1 MLSLLYACFLSGWRR
16 CFGSSGWGL
25 PVLKIRFVQHIIGF
39 LGASIALWLCG
50 YHWIQIIACAVVLQG
65 LYWARAVGMYQD
77 IGNGG
82 NPDEKMK
89 KRYDEMWYNKF
100 LDKWFKEYKYSDLY
114 DFVGLTIRYTL
125 PSILIAFI
133 LLNFSFIWAGFLVS
147 STYALMWKFHNYGY
161 LKNPTE
167 WAEWIAGFI
176 TGFVLTL

>member
-1 MLSLLYACFLSGWRR
+1 MTTSILYGLFLGFWRR
-16 CFGSSGWGL
+16 WFGGGL
-25 PVLKIRFVQHIIGF
+25 DVLPDNRFIQHIIGF
-39 LGASIALWLCG
+39 TACFLFLWYTGSGWVLSL
-50 YHWIQIIACAVVLQG
+50 ICAVVLQG

-82 NPDEKMK
+82 EPDEKML
-89 KRYDEMWYNKF
+89 KRYNEMWYNKF
-100 LDKWFKEYKYSDLY
+100 LDKWFKKHKYTDLY
-114 DFVGLTIRYTL
+114 DFIGLTIRYTI

-133 LLNFSFIWAGFLVS
+133 LFNFSFIWAGFLVS

-176 TGFVLTL
+176 TGFLLTL